1 MLKVLLLF
9 SGGVTCV
16 IGVSTP
22 ITLLGL
28 FPYSRD
34 EPPRASLEHE
44 TAEVGQDPGR
54 HQPR

>member
-9 SGGVTCV
+9 YGGVTCV

-22 ITLLGL
+22 ITLLEL

-44 TAEVGQDPGR
+44 TTEVGQDPGR